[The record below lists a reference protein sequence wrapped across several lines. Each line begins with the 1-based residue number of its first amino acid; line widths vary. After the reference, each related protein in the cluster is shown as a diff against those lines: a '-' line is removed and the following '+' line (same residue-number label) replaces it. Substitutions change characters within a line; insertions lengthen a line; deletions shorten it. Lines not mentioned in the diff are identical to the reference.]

1 MAEHL
6 APGTEDLA
14 RLAEQLVGDAQPG
27 EQMEV
32 VLGRSTSTTVKVYD
46 GEVESLT
53 SAGSNG
59 AGIRVLR
66 DGRQGFAHC
75 GSLDL
80 EVLRETLAEARDNVA
95 FGEPDEWNAVAEPDG
110 VAPVLQDGWSDAVL
124 ALPAEEKVRLAI
136 ELEAKVRSID
146 PRVTNSRSTAFGDGW
161 GETVI
166 ASTNGILVGDRGASC
181 SVSTQ
186 PLAREG
192 DETQSGWAYDA
203 VMDPAELDLDR
214 VAAEAVE
221 RAVRL
226 LGATKP
232 ESMRTTIL
240 LEPRLALSLV
250 GIVAGMLSAES
261 VIKGRSPFAERV
273 GEQVASPLIT
283 LVDDPTRSESLAAE
297 TWDGEGLA
305 CRPNPLLVEGV
316 LQGFLH
322 NSYTARRTGTRST
335 GSAVRG
341 VRSLPGAGPQL
352 LVMSAGS
359 RSFDELVASVD
370 DGLLVT
376 SFAGLHSGVNP
387 VSGDFSVGA
396 DGIRIRNGALAEPLR
411 EMTVAS
417 TLQRLLLDVREVGG
431 DFEWVNRG
439 SGGCSLLIDD
449 VAVSGS

>member
-6 APGTEDLA
+6 VPGTEDLA
-14 RLAEQLVGDAQPG
+14 RLAEQLVAAAQPG
-27 EQMEV
+27 EQLEV

-75 GSLDL
+75 GSLDP

-95 FGEPDEWNAVAEPDG
+95 FGEADEWNGVAEPDG
-110 VAPVLQDGWSDAVL
+110 VAPVVQDGWSDAVL
-124 ALPAEEKVRLAI
+124 ALPAEEKVRLAL
-136 ELEAKVRSID
+136 ELEARVRSID
-146 PRVTNSRSTAFGDGW
+146 PRVTNARSTAFGDGW

-166 ASTNGILVGDRGASC
+166 ASTSGTLVADRGASC

-203 VMDPAELDLDR
+203 AMDPAELDLDR

-240 LEPRLALSLV
+240 LDPRLALSLV

-273 GEQVASPLIT
+273 GEQVASPLLT

-305 CRPNPLLVEGV
+305 CRRNPLLVDGV

-352 LVMSAGS
+352 LVMSPGT
-359 RSFDELVASVD
+359 RSFEELVASVD